1 MPKKKVSVVKPVKCD
16 GVCTPIQHVIKTS
29 EKDPQIKEK
38 DIFERPSTQQKKKK
52 GYKK

>member
-1 MPKKKVSVVKPVKCD
+1 MPKKKGEVKPVKCD

-38 DIFERPSTQQKKKK
+38 DIFERASTRQKKKK